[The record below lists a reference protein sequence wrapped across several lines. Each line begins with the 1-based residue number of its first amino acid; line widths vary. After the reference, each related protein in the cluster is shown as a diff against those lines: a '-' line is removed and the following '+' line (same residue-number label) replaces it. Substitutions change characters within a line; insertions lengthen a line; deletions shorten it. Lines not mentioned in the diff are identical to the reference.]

1 MGYTIEYT
9 KYKKFASPCRF
20 DKGWIPLLFL
30 LLLAGSCATYVP
42 KYKNP
47 VTAQE
52 VPDTPDVSH
61 TFYLIGDAGLSPP
74 DSINRVLLR
83 LRDRLQQASE
93 NSTVVFL
100 GDNIYPY
107 GMPGPKKS
115 PQAYEEAKSNLDAQ
129 LKILENFK
137 GQPVFIP
144 GNHDWYSNGLKGL
157 KRQEKYVE
165 DYLDQKDVFLP
176 ENGCPLAQ
184 KQIAED
190 ILLITIDSKWY
201 LSNWDRRPSIND
213 DCEIKNRDKFWAE
226 LEGEIK
232 KNADKTILLAIHHP
246 MFTYGEH
253 GGQFSFRQ
261 QFYPS
266 SRIGPLPGLGSLINL
281 FRKTS
286 GASSEDLF
294 NKRYQEM
301 QKRLLTL
308 AAFGERVLITSGHE
322 HTLQYIVEQGIPQI
336 VSGAGAKT
344 GYTRLSGGSR
354 FSTGMGGYAI
364 LQVLEDGSTRVRYY
378 GVDEDGG
385 ERFLFGDE
393 VFPPRKSVLT
403 HVYESKFN
411 PVTRSSVY
419 TQDEVDKGR
428 LYRSLWGERYRKYY
442 GMEVNVPTVRL
453 DTLFGGLIPVRK
465 GGGQQSKSLR
475 LRHSTGREYVM
486 RAVRKQAEQNLQAL
500 AFRDRYI
507 IGEFEGTAPVQFL
520 QDLYTGAHP
529 YAPFVLGPLSDSLG
543 IYHTNPF
550 LVYVPKQPTL
560 GKYNEDFGDEL
571 YMIEEHVSGGHEDLA
586 SFGYARDIESTYE
599 MLQRLREDEK
609 YTVDTDAYIRARLF
623 DMLIGDWD
631 RHQDQWRWAEYRK
644 KGSGRV
650 IYRPIPRDRDQVFS
664 IMGDGSIGWILT
676 RLVPA
681 VKKMEGFTTE
691 IRNVRTF
698 NSNGFTLDRALLGQT
713 TLENWLAQASY
724 IQNRITPGLIDRA
737 FEGFPPEVRDSTPEH
752 LKGIMLKRLED
763 LDAYARSYFE
773 VLQEQV
779 IIQGTDKDDW
789 FEVKGTGGKRI
800 SVSGY
805 RIINGEKDKR
815 FYQKTFDPKLTREIW
830 IYGLDDTDRFEIDLS
845 RDNRIVLRIVG
856 GQGKDRYEVIS
867 GKKARLYDYKSKKS
881 VIEGPGRAKALLTDD
896 YEINTYMPLKPR
908 DETRQVFPVV
918 GFNPDDGIKLG
929 LGYTFTQYGF
939 LRNPFS
945 ARHSVKG
952 AYYFATKGLD
962 FAYAGEFA
970 RVLGRW
976 NLLLDAGYTSPNFTN
991 NFFGFG
997 NETPNPDNEL
1007 GLDYNRVRMRRL
1019 NLFPSLIW
1027 RGPLGG
1033 NLKMGL
1039 GYEYITVE
1047 DTEGRFISTFFEEN
1061 GLESRPQYLGVSG
1074 RYQYENRDDAAF
1086 PTLGM
1091 EVSLEA
1097 GYKQEI
1103 SGTGDQFG
1111 YVIPTLALDHRL
1123 VPSGDLVLATRWKA
1137 HFNIGDGYAFF
1148 QGAQIGASDGPRSYR
1163 NQRFTGKTAYY
1174 QLTDLRYQFGQMK
1187 TALLPVS
1194 LGVFGGFDYGRV
1206 WQPGESS
1213 RKWHTSYGG
1222 GFFLNGA
1229 QRFSANVS
1237 LFDGADGLRFS
1248 LGLGFDF

>member
-1 MGYTIEYT
+1 MGNTIEYT
-9 KYKKFASPCRF
+9 KYKKFVSPCRF
-20 DKGWIPLLFL
+20 DKGWIPSLFL
-30 LLLAGSCATYVP
+30 LLLAGSCATYAP
-42 KYKNP
+42 KYENP
-47 VTAQE
+47 ATARD
-52 VPDTPDVSH
+52 VPDTPKVSH

-74 DSINRVLLR
+74 DSMNNVLLH
-83 LRDRLQQASE
+83 LRDRLEKASE
-93 NSTVVFL
+93 KSTVVFL
-100 GDNIYPY
+100 GDNIYPS

-115 PQAYEEAKSNLDAQ
+115 PEAYREAKNNLDAQ
-129 LKILENFK
+129 LKTLERYK

-165 DYLDQKDVFLP
+165 DYLDRKGVFLP
-176 ENGCPLAQ
+176 EDGCPLAQ
-184 KQIAED
+184 KQITED
-190 ILLITIDSKWY
+190 ILLITVDSKWY

-213 DCEIKNRDKFWAE
+213 DCVIKSREKFWAE
-226 LEGEIK
+226 LEGAIK
-232 KNADKTILLAIHHP
+232 KNADKTIILAIHHP

-266 SRIGPLPGLGSLINL
+266 KGIGPLPALGSLINL

-286 GASSEDLF
+286 GVSPEDLF
-294 NKRYQEM
+294 NRRYQEM
-301 QKRLLTL
+301 QNRLLTL
-308 AAFGERVLITSGHE
+308 AAFGERVVITSGHE

-344 GYTRLSGGSR
+344 GYTRLAGGSR
-354 FSTGMGGYAI
+354 FSTGMGGYVV
-364 LQVLEDGSTRVRYY
+364 LQVFEDGSSRVRYY
-378 GVDEDGG
+378 GVDQEGG
-385 ERFLFGDE
+385 ERFLYTDA
-393 VFPPRKSVLT
+393 VFPPREPVFT
-403 HVYESKFN
+403 EVYESDFE

-419 TQDEVDKGR
+419 RQDEVDKGK
-428 LYRSLWGERYRKYY
+428 LYRRLWGERYRKYY
-442 GMEVNVPTVRL
+442 GTEVYAPTVRL
-453 DTLFGGLIPVRK
+453 DTLYGGLVPVRK

-475 LRHSTGREYVM
+475 LRHSSGKEYVM
-486 RAVRKQAEQNLQAL
+486 RAVRKQAEQNLQAM
-500 AFRDRYI
+500 AFQDRYI
-507 IGEFEGTAPVQFL
+507 MGEFEGTAPVEFL

-529 YAPFVLGPLSDSLG
+529 YAPFVLDPLSDSLG
-543 IYHTNPF
+543 IYHTNPA
-550 LVYVPKQPTL
+550 LVYVPKQAAL
-560 GKYNEDFGDEL
+560 GKYNRDFGDEL
-571 YMIEEHVSGGHEDLA
+571 YMIEEHVSAGHQDLA

-609 YTVDTDAYIRARLF
+609 YTVDTQAYIRARLF

-631 RHQDQWRWAEYRK
+631 RHQDQWRWAEFRQ

-650 IYRPIPRDRDQVFS
+650 LYRPIPRDRDQVFS
-664 IMGDGSIGWILT
+664 KMGDGSIGWILT

-681 VKKMEGFTTE
+681 VKKMEGFTPE

-698 NSNGFTLDRALLGQT
+698 NSNGFTLDRTLLGQT
-713 TLENWLAQASY
+713 TLEDWMEQAVF
-724 IQNRITPGLIDRA
+724 IQKKITPGLIDRA
-737 FEGFPPEVRDSTPEH
+737 FEGFPPEVLDNTPDH
-752 LKGIMLKRLED
+752 LKKIMLERLED
-763 LDAYARSYFE
+763 LDTYARSYFE

-789 FEVKGTGGKRI
+789 FEVKGAGGKRI

-830 IYGLDDTDRFEIDLS
+830 LYGLDDSDRFEIDLPKNN
-845 RDNRIVLRIVG
+845 DITVRIVG

-867 GKKARLYDYKSKKS
+867 GKKVRLYDYESKKS
-881 VIEGPGRAKALLTDD
+881 VISGPGRAKTLLTDD
-896 YEINTYMPLKPR
+896 YDINTYIPLKPG
-908 DETRQVFPVV
+908 DETRQVFPVA
-918 GFNPDDGIKLG
+918 GYNPDDGIKLG
-929 LGYTFTQYGF
+929 LGYTLTRYGF

-945 ARHSVKG
+945 ARHALKG
-952 AYYFATKGLD
+952 AYYFATRGVEM
-962 FAYAGEFA
+962 AYTGEFA
-970 RVLGRW
+970 RVVGRW
-976 NLLLDAGYTSPNFTN
+976 NLLMDAGYRSPNFTN

-997 NETPNPDNEL
+997 NDTPNPEDEL
-1007 GLDYNRVRMRRL
+1007 GLNYNRVRIRRL
-1019 NLFPSLIW
+1019 DLSPSLIW
-1027 RGPLGG
+1027 RGSLGG
-1033 NLKMGL
+1033 SLKMGL

-1047 DTEGRFISTFFEEN
+1047 ETEGRFISTFFEEN
-1061 GLESRPQYLGVSG
+1061 ELESDSQYLGVSG
-1074 RYQYENRDDAAF
+1074 LYHYENRDEAAF

-1097 GYKQEI
+1097 GYKQEV
-1103 SGTGDQFG
+1103 SGAKQNFG

-1123 VPSGDLVLATRWKA
+1123 LPSGNLVLATRWKA

-1163 NQRFTGKTAYY
+1163 NQRFTGKTSYY

-1194 LGVFGGFDYGRV
+1194 LGMFAGFDYGRI

-1222 GFFLNGA
+1222 GIFINGA
-1229 QRFSANVS
+1229 QRFSANAN
-1237 LFDGADGLRFS
+1237 LFYGADGVRIS